1 MMVSDLDDGRFD
13 IRPLQDLAFYSE
25 FVLIEPMRKVMSPA
39 ATMFAEMLTAE
50 AERAQAAYR
59 MRFAGST
66 RQKRRR

>member
-13 IRPLQDLAFYSE
+13 IWPLQDPAFYSE
-25 FVLIEPMRKVMSPA
+25 FVLIEPTRKVMSPA

-50 AERAQAAYR
+50 A
-59 MRFAGST
+59 AGST